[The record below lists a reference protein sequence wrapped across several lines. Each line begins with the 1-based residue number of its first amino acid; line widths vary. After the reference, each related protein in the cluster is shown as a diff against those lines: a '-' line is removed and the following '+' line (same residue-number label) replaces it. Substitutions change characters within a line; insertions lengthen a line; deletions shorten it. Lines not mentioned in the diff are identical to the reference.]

1 MKFKNKFVM
10 ITFLLPCI
18 LVLLAVYFYP
28 VARTLLMSFFSIS
41 NIGAKADTW
50 QWSGIGN
57 YLKIMNSLDFQI
69 SLINMVKLT
78 VYGGIFLTIFAVVF
92 AVLLSNNRNLKG
104 RYAFRTILYTP
115 ILISAV
121 ALGNAFIYYVYN
133 NNDFGML
140 NSILGLFGADPVL
153 WLTKHKFGCMVA
165 TIVFCST
172 GYHMM
177 LYISGIERIPV
188 SLYEAAEMDGASK
201 RQQFFTITLPLI
213 KGTLKTSLTF
223 WAIEAVQMFT
233 WNQVFS
239 PLNPEV
245 STISPIVYMYSAL
258 FGTLGKGT
266 GGSTDAGVA
275 AAVGIVTA
283 AIVQIMYLA
292 FNKLFS
298 DADLE
303 Y

>member
-1 MKFKNKFVM
+1 M
-10 ITFLLPCI
+10 IGFLLPCI
-18 LVLLAVYFYP
+18 FVLLAVYFYP
-28 VARTLLMSFFSIS
+28 VARTLIMSFFSIS
-41 NIGAKADTW
+41 SIGAKADTW
-50 QWSGIGN
+50 KWSGIGN
-57 YLKIMNSLDFQI
+57 YIKIMNSLDFRI

-78 VYGGIFLTIFAVVF
+78 VYGGIFMTIFAVIF
-92 AVLLSNNRNLKG
+92 AVLLSNNRKMKG
-104 RYAFRTILYTP
+104 RHAFRTIIYTP
-115 ILISAV
+115 VLISAV

-140 NSILGLFGADPVL
+140 NSFLSIFGADPVL

-165 TIVFCST
+165 TIVFCCT

-188 SLYEAAEMDGASK
+188 SLYEAAEMDGAGK
-201 RQQFFTITLPLI
+201 VEQFFTITLPLI

-223 WAIEAVQMFT
+223 WAIEAIQMFT

-239 PLNPEV
+239 PLDPEV
-245 STISPIVYMYSAL
+245 STISPIVYMYSIL
-258 FGTLGKGT
+258 FGTMGKST

-298 DADLE
+298 DTDLE